1 MALAVGIFS
10 VDSFKLGFEVCTT
23 LAHYLVFALLL
34 PRVGGLEASW
44 SSKSLTFLIWVG
56 GRFCKIMRVSKTA
69 LHLLIPSPCVS
80 KDAFHHLPSLKFT
93 ATTSRSRWQAER
105 VRVWAY
111 VTSTTRVLVQF
122 RGTATVGADFDRCA
136 GRGERL
142 GQRLMRG
149 DLRARPIYRFYCRF

>member
-23 LAHYLVFALLL
+23 LAHYLVFVLLL
-34 PRVGGLEASW
+34 LRVGGLEASW
-44 SSKSLTFLIWVG
+44 SSKSLTFPIWVG
-56 GRFCKIMRVSKTA
+56 GRFCKRMRVSKTV

-80 KDAFHHLPSLKFT
+80 KDASHHLPSLKFT

-105 VRVWAY
+105 VRVCAY
-111 VTSTTRVLVQF
+111 VTS
-122 RGTATVGADFDRCA
+122 TVGADFDRCA
-136 GRGERL
+136 GRGERVC
-142 GQRLMRG
+142 QRLMRG